1 MEGTSGRQRVN
12 TDHLSNYPIKIP
24 TIGTVE
30 KFNAVVA
37 YIAPKLHSNSM
48 QILTLQ
54 KLRDTLL
61 PKLISGEV
69 RVRQEE
75 DAANG

>member
-12 TDHLSNYPIKIP
+12 TDHLSNYSIKVPILD
-24 TIGTVE
+24 TIE
-30 KFNAVVA
+30 KFNTVA
-37 YIAPKLHSNSM
+37 AYVEPKLHSNSM
-48 QILTLQ
+48 QIQTLQ

-69 RVRQEE
+69 RVKY
-75 DAANG
+75 G